1 MDLRP
6 GRGPFRKRRGFAGL
20 DGRSGQQRKSGR
32 LRSIGQNV
40 LLIGILEI
48 QREDA
53 LDIFIDNQKMPRHVF
68 VGQNGERPAAIPFDL
83 YAPQPVVVTPPPVT
97 LGVLLEAAEAGLPAV
112 WLQDGSFDDAVLA
125 LAATS
130 PFKTVHHACIMV
142 ESND

>member
-1 MDLRP
+1 MESEAQKLRC
-6 GRGPFRKRRGFAGL
+6 
-20 DGRSGQQRKSGR
+20 Q
-32 LRSIGQNV
+32 V
-40 LLIGILEI
+40 LAANGTADHVHVVLIMPSTTTVAELAKPVHIL
-48 QREDA
+48 
-53 LDIFIDNQKMPRHVF
+53 
-68 VGQNGERPAAIPFDL
+68 
-83 YAPQPVVVTPPPVT
+83 VVVTPPPVT